1 MLSNFNFCP
10 LSWHFCSE
18 GNTKKIEKVQERALR
33 FVYDDFV
40 STYEELLE
48 PELSERQHSSPAAT
62 ICKYCIQEKFCPRFI
77 FALFSEGEFKT
88 G

>member
-1 MLSNFNFCP
+1 MQYESPILS
-10 LSWHFCSE
+10 
-18 GNTKKIEKVQERALR
+18 GKKVMAKIKVFSKVGQTSRSRLR
-33 FVYDDFV
+33 GQK
-40 STYEELLE
+40 